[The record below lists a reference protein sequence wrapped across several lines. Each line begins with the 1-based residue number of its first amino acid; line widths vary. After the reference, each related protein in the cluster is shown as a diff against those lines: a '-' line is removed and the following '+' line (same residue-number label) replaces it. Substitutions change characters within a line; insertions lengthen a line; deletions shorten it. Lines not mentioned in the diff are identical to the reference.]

1 MQTSDLPTVYIGIPT
16 GFTKAYA
23 SLLMLA
29 TLQDIDYPPEKLKL
43 TFAVTILKNHPKALE
58 YLNRLTTLLEAAELP
73 YETNIITTEPTDQ
86 DYYRWGAYFGVIC
99 NMHALRID
107 FLQLD
112 KERFWLL
119 GGDNPPYRQTLR
131 KLVALDTDVASAK
144 IRQRPAKAE
153 DNSAPVVLWQNYW
166 EMNDLPDDLESVLR
180 EELRKAWL
188 DYGFLKV
195 PDFTKLEGRVDNCLF
210 GSGCSLIKRS
220 VFEHLG
226 YALGYGGIH
235 SEDLHFGLHTR
246 LLGFNTAMDLEAE
259 CGHYDTDGMLY

>member
-1 MQTSDLPTVYIGIPT
+1 MSALPTVYIGIPT

-23 SLLMLA
+23 SLLILA

-43 TFAVTILKNHPKALE
+43 TFAVTMLKHHPKAAS
-58 YLNRLTTLLEAAELP
+58 YLNRLTALLEAAELP
-73 YETNIITTEPTDQ
+73 YETNIITTEPTDA

-99 NMHALRID
+99 NMHALRLD
-107 FLQLD
+107 FLQSD
-112 KERFWLL
+112 KEYFWIL
-119 GGDNPPYRQTLR
+119 GGDNPPYRKTLR
-131 KLVALDTDVASAK
+131 KLVALNSDIASAK

-166 EMNDLPDDLESVLR
+166 EMSDVSTTLEPILR

-195 PDFTKLEGRVDNCLF
+195 PNFETLPKKVTDCLF
-210 GSGCSLIKRS
+210 GSGCSLIKRK

-235 SEDLHFGLHTR
+235 SEDLHFGLHSR
-246 LLGFNTAMDLEAE
+246 LLGFSTAMDLEAE
-259 CGHYDTDGMLY
+259 CGHYDEDGMLY